1 MNTTD
6 LDGISL
12 EQALIDFEVA
22 NARVMDLTSRLTSM
36 SRELINAR
44 SELERIKVGKA
55 VKRATS
61 DQSYGP
67 PAEYLDVKERF
78 DQVRASRLVRFASI
92 FSSKLRRIL

>member
-55 VKRATS
+55 VKRAA
-61 DQSYGP
+61 SYQP
-67 PAEYLDVKERF
+67 YESSAEYLDVKERF
-78 DQVRASRLVRFASI
+78 DQVRASRLVRIASI
-92 FSSKLRRIL
+92 FSSKLRRVL

>member
-55 VKRATS
+55 VKSAAS
-61 DQSYGP
+61 YQSYES
-67 PAEYLDVKERF
+67 PADYLDVKERF
-78 DQVRASRLVRFASI
+78 DQVRASRLVRIASI
-92 FSSKLRRIL
+92 FSSKLRRVL

>member
-36 SRELINAR
+36 SRELIKAR

-55 VKRATS
+55 VKS
-61 DQSYGP
+61 DASYQP
-67 PAEYLDVKERF
+67 YESPADHLDVKERF
-78 DQVRASRLVRFASI
+78 DQVRASRLVRIASI
-92 FSSKLRRIL
+92 FSSKLRRVL